1 MKGLHHVSLKVRGE
15 EVFERVLAFYE
26 RELGCPLIRCWGE
39 GDRRGAMLDLGNTI
53 LEVSAGGEE
62 DGNGLFAHIAF
73 AVDDVDAVIQQM
85 RAAGRPILVEPADK
99 NLGGNYPIRIAF
111 CQGPAGEEI
120 EFFHEY
126 Q

>member
-1 MKGLHHVSLKVRGE
+1 MRGLHHVSLKVRGE

-26 RELGCPLIRCWGE
+26 GELDCPLIRRWGA
-39 GDRRGAMLDLGNTI
+39 GKNQGAMLDLGNTI
-53 LEVSAGGEE
+53 LEISASGEE
-62 DGNGLFAHIAF
+62 DGKGLFAHIAF
-73 AVDDVDAVIQQM
+73 AVDDVDAMVLRM
-85 RAAGRPILVEPADK
+85 RQAGHPILIEPADK